1 MVNGWGRLIAVI
13 VLLASMSGCSLFN
26 TEEELFV
33 MAPLPKIE
41 ARIQPKIIWQQQ
53 VGEGIDDDDSAL
65 APALDNGK
73 LFAADRQGIVQARDP
88 DSGEL
93 LWQQDLSTSD
103 SAEHAGGN
111 ARLSGGVTA
120 AYERLFI
127 GSENATLYCLDQNT
141 GELLWQVASAG
152 EILSRPATDSAMV
165 LVVSANG
172 SVEAF
177 SALDGKRR
185 WRNDFELPNLT
196 LRGTSDP
203 VASNGGVLFGRADG
217 RLAVAL
223 TDNGQIVWEQR
234 IAQPR
239 GATEIDRIVDVDS
252 RPVVIGSAVYVIAY
266 NGQLMA
272 LDLRSGAVQ
281 WKRDYSSSQD
291 LDSAGLSLF
300 VSDSRD
306 HLFAIERQTGTELW
320 EQSGLEYR
328 GLTAPAV
335 VGEYL
340 VVGDREGYLHWLERD
355 TGEFVGQQRLDDE
368 GLYGQPLVGGS
379 LLFVQGRSGKL
390 VAINSRP

>member
-1 MVNGWGRLIAVI
+1 MASGWSRLVWVTAIA
-13 VLLASMSGCSLFN
+13 ASMAGCSLFN

-41 ARIQPKIIWQQQ
+41 ARIQPQIAWQQQ
-53 VGEGIDDDDSAL
+53 VGEGIGDDYSAL
-65 APALDNGK
+65 APVLDNGK

-93 LWQQDLSTSD
+93 LWQKDLGEGD
-103 SAEHAGGN
+103 SAGHAGNN

-120 AYERLFI
+120 AYDRLFI

-141 GELLWQVASAG
+141 GEVLWEVATAG

-165 LVVSANG
+165 LVVSASG

-177 SALDGKRR
+177 SALDGKLR
-185 WRNDFELPNLT
+185 WRTDFELPNLT
-196 LRGTSDP
+196 LRGTSEP
-203 VASNGGVLFGRADG
+203 VASNGGLLFGRADG
-217 RLAVAL
+217 RLAVVL
-223 TDNGQIVWEQR
+223 EDNGQIAWEQR
-234 IAQPR
+234 IAQPS

-252 RPVVIGSAVYVIAY
+252 RPVVIGSTVYVIAY

-281 WKRDYSSSQD
+281 WKRDYSSYQN
-291 LDSAGLSLF
+291 LGSAGLSLYI
-300 VSDSRD
+300 SDSRG
-306 HLFAIERQTGTELW
+306 HLFAVDRQTGTELW
-320 EQSGLEYR
+320 EQPGLEYR

-340 VVGDREGYLHWLERD
+340 VVGDQEGYLHWLDRD
-355 TGEFVGQQRLDDE
+355 SGNFVGQQRLDDE
-368 GLYGQPLVGGS
+368 GLYGQPLVTDS
-379 LLFVQGRSGKL
+379 QLYIQGRSGKL
-390 VAINSRP
+390 VAIHRP